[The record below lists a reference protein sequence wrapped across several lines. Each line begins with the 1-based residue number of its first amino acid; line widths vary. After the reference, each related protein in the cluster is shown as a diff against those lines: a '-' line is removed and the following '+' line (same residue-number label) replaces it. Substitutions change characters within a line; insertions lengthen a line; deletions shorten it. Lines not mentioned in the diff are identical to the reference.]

1 MENLQT
7 NKIYTL
13 ADYRK
18 DVVTTPK
25 ARTNGSEVT
34 PEYIKTANRIAAL
47 TLDPA
52 ETKRNDLPNAI
63 KEAFD
68 YLPVVD
74 ESDTYLGSQLQAEPD
89 MSQWEMLP
97 DQGHDRSTVL
107 EAGMK
112 TLHGQPRWHSPAVMH
127 NINPAPILDTVAAS
141 AVVNT
146 YNPNMLWDFVSA
158 GGQATERQVLRQ
170 MGRMIGW
177 EEAQPEGAFTF
188 GGKGCL
194 INAIRTGLNR
204 CVKNAAS
211 EGLPAGP
218 KPVVISSVAN
228 HDCIATVCSLLG
240 FGKKSWLKV
249 PTLSDGSISL
259 EHFRETVKEVMEAGI
274 PIACIVASG
283 GDTLNVAADSPV
295 QMRKIMEEE
304 AALAKL
310 AYKPF
315 LYFDTVVSWPWMTF
329 KDYDWTSNPL
339 EIKDSIAPKM
349 KELGRRLG
357 EAFTCD
363 AIGADFHKTG
373 LVAYQSSVFV
383 IRNAAE
389 YHSVYKD
396 EVEELPRQ
404 PHGNNFIQHHTIEHS
419 RSFAPVL
426 SAWISLQNLGIGGL
440 RSYLAH
446 MTEIGSIFQ
455 EVLPQYD
462 IEHVNPYGLGFAG
475 VFWPKRKNGPK
486 SYRELIK
493 AEPEVVKSCNDFT
506 FALFGELANPTD
518 GEQSIVLRYLP
529 QFDVSESGLPAATL
543 VVYPM
548 AVSTDIKQAY
558 ELAHLIGRKAQKMQT
573 LKLVSNNLDYEA
585 PKHVPK

>member
-1 MENLQT
+1 MENLQANT
-7 NKIYTL
+7 IDTL
-13 ADYRK
+13 AE
-18 DVVTTPK
+18 
-25 ARTNGSEVT
+25 ST
-34 PEYIKTANRIAAL
+34 PEYIKAANRIADL

-52 ETKRNDLPNAI
+52 ESKRNDLPNAI

-68 YLPVVD
+68 YLPRVD

-89 MSQWEMLP
+89 MSKWEMLP

-107 EAGMK
+107 EAGMR

-204 CVKNAAS
+204 CVKNASS

-218 KPVVISSVAN
+218 KPVVISSAAN

-259 EHFRETVKEVMEAGI
+259 EHFRETVKEVMAAGI

-310 AYKPF
+310 VYKPF

-329 KDYDWTSNPL
+329 KDYDWIINPL
-339 EIKDSIAPKM
+339 EIKDNIAPKM

-383 IRNAAE
+383 IRDAAE

-396 EVEELPRQ
+396 EIEELPRQ

-419 RSFAPVL
+419 RSFAPIL

-455 EVLPQYD
+455 EVLPQYN

-493 AEPEVVKSCNDFT
+493 AKPEVVKSCNDFT
-506 FALFGELANPTD
+506 FALFGELANPRD
-518 GEQSIVLRYLP
+518 GEPSIVLRYLP

-558 ELAHLIGRKAQKMQT
+558 ELAHLIGRKAQQMQT

>member
-1 MENLQT
+1 M
-7 NKIYTL
+7 
-13 ADYRK
+13 
-18 DVVTTPK
+18 
-25 ARTNGSEVT
+25 
-34 PEYIKTANRIAAL
+34 
-47 TLDPA
+47 
-52 ETKRNDLPNAI
+52 
-63 KEAFD
+63 
-68 YLPVVD
+68 
-74 ESDTYLGSQLQAEPD
+74 
-89 MSQWEMLP
+89 
-97 DQGHDRSTVL
+97 
-107 EAGMK
+107 
-112 TLHGQPRWHSPAVMH
+112 
-127 NINPAPILDTVAAS
+127 
-141 AVVNT
+141 
-146 YNPNMLWDFVSA
+146 
-158 GGQATERQVLRQ
+158 
-170 MGRMIGW
+170 
-177 EEAQPEGAFTF
+177 
-188 GGKGCL
+188 
-194 INAIRTGLNR
+194 
-204 CVKNAAS
+204 
-211 EGLPAGP
+211 
-218 KPVVISSVAN
+218 
-228 HDCIATVCSLLG
+228 
-240 FGKKSWLKV
+240 
-249 PTLSDGSISL
+249 
-259 EHFRETVKEVMEAGI
+259 
-274 PIACIVASG
+274 
-283 GDTLNVAADSPV
+283 
-295 QMRKIMEEE
+295 
-304 AALAKL
+304 
-310 AYKPF
+310 
-315 LYFDTVVSWPWMTF
+315 
-329 KDYDWTSNPL
+329 
-339 EIKDSIAPKM
+339 
-349 KELGRRLG
+349 
-357 EAFTCD
+357 
-363 AIGADFHKTG
+363 
-373 LVAYQSSVFV
+373 

-396 EVEELPRQ
+396 EIEELPRQ

-529 QFDVSESGLPAATL
+529 QFDVSESGLPAATF